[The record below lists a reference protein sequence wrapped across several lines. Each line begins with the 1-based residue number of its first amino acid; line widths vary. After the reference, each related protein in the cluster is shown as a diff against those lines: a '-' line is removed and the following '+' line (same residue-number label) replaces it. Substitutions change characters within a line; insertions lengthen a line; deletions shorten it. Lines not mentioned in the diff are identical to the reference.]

1 MKQFQGPDGATH
13 IVSDPDDDIIEFL
26 EASFAITGKTL
37 DIEYVGDSWCAT
49 ITSGQNSDHKDFLA
63 FTSNE
68 PNYTD
73 AKYTI
78 YAAMLEA
85 LPENLSIPDKTN

>member
-13 IVSDPDDDIIEFL
+13 IVGDPDDDVIEFL
-26 EASFAITGKTL
+26 EASFAIIGKTL
-37 DIEYVGDSWCAT
+37 DIEYTGESWCAT
-49 ITSGQNSDHKDFLA
+49 ITSRQNPDHKTFLA
-63 FTSNE
+63 FTTNE
-68 PNYTD
+68 PDYID

-85 LPENLSIPDKTN
+85 FPENLSIPDKTH